1 MIGALGR
8 QLRGR
13 FGDIVAIIV
22 LTVVGTATLLG
33 ILSQQKAALPG
44 WIPVVGQEW
53 VQLEAE
59 FTTGQAIMAGQGQA
73 ITVAGVQVGK
83 VSTVR
88 LEDGKAIVGMNV
100 EPQYAELIYT
110 DAEALMRPKTSLNDM
125 IIDIEPGIGPERVED
140 GFVLPVAN
148 TAPHVNPEDFLQ
160 TFDGDTQD
168 YLRLLISGG
177 AQGLAGDGGDQLGGI
192 FRRFYPFVRDVAKL
206 NKEVAKRRRAL
217 ARVIHN
223 FGRLTEELG
232 RNDEVVRRWV
242 RDSADALQP
251 FADEAD
257 SLETALREF
266 PATLEETNR
275 ALTAASEL
283 SVNLGPALTEL
294 IPQAHALGPALDA
307 TAEMFEQTTPVIRDQ
322 IRPFTR
328 QVMPMMRE
336 AQKGSTPLRKTVQ
349 YFGDSVG
356 QLNYAFNMLA
366 YNPGEQ
372 NPGYLFYLPWM
383 NHTMNA
389 NYSTVDA
396 SGPIRRALILASC
409 NTAFLAEGITN
420 RIAQNPASHPFLLTV
435 LQATNFPAAVN
446 LRPILRSRGIEVE
459 EVGGNTNCGDFRHDL
474 PPGSHEQDEGETP

>member
-1 MIGALGR
+1 MLRR

-13 FGDIVAIIV
+13 FGDILALIV
-22 LTVVGTATLLG
+22 LTLIGLATLLG

-44 WIPVVGQEW
+44 WIPVFGQDFFA
-53 VQLEAE
+53 LEAE

-73 ITVAGVQVGK
+73 ITISGVQVGK

-88 LEDGKAIVGMNV
+88 LEDGKAIIGMNV
-100 EPQYAELIYT
+100 EPQYAELIHE

-125 IIDIEPGIGPERVED
+125 IIDIEPGIGPEKVEEN
-140 GFVLPVAN
+140 FVLPVAN
-148 TAPHVNPEDFLQ
+148 TAPHVNPEDFIQ

-177 AQGLAGDGGDQLGGI
+177 AQGLAGDGGEELGGI

-206 NKEVAKRRRAL
+206 NKEVAKRRHAL

-223 FGRLTEELG
+223 FGLLTEELG
-232 RNDEVVRRWV
+232 RNDEVIRRWV

-257 SLETALREF
+257 SLEAALREL
-266 PATLEETNR
+266 PSTLQTTDD

-294 IPQAHALGPALDA
+294 IPQANALGPALDA
-307 TAEMFEQTTPVIRDQ
+307 TAEMFEKTTPVLKDQ
-322 IRPFTR
+322 VRPFTR

-356 QLNYAFNMLA
+356 ELNYAFNMLA

-396 SGPIRRALILASC
+396 AGPIRRAMILASC
-409 NTAFLAEGITN
+409 NTAFLAEGFTN
-420 RIAQNPASHPFLLTV
+420 RIGQNPASHPFLLTV
-435 LQATNFPAAVN
+435 LQSTNFPATVN
-446 LRPILRSRGIEVE
+446 LRPILRARGIEVE
-459 EVGGNTNCGDFRHDL
+459 VPGGNTNCGDFRHDL
-474 PPGSHEQDEGETP
+474 PPGSHVTAEGDAP

>member
-1 MIGALGR
+1 MIAALGR

-13 FGDIVAIIV
+13 FGDIVALFV
-22 LTVVGTATLLG
+22 LTLVGLATLLG

-44 WIPVVGQEW
+44 WIPVFGQDFFA
-53 VQLEAE
+53 LEAE

-73 ITVAGVQVGK
+73 ITIAGVQVGK

-100 EPQYAELIYT
+100 EPEYADLIYK

-125 IIDIEPGIGPERVED
+125 IIDIEPGFGPEKVEE

-168 YLRLLISGG
+168 YLRLLLSGG
-177 AQGLAGDGGDQLGGI
+177 AQGLAGDGGKELGGI

-217 ARVIHN
+217 AAVIHN
-223 FGRLTEELG
+223 FGRLTEELA
-232 RNDEVVRRWV
+232 RNDEVVRTWV
-242 RDSADALQP
+242 RQSADALQP

-257 SLETALREF
+257 SLEEALREL
-266 PATLEETNR
+266 PSTLQVTNK
-275 ALTAASEL
+275 ALTAAGEL

-294 IPQAHALGPALDA
+294 IPQAQALGPALDA
-307 TAEMFEQTTPVIRDQ
+307 TAEMFEETTPVIRDQ
-322 IRPFTR
+322 VRPFTR
-328 QVMPMMRE
+328 KVMPMLRE
-336 AQKGSTPLRKTVQ
+336 AQKGSTPLRETVQ

-356 QLNYAFNMLA
+356 ELNYAFNMLA

-396 SGPIRRALILASC
+396 SGPIRRALVLASC
-409 NTAFLAEGITN
+409 NTAFLAEGFTN
-420 RIAQNPASHPFLLTV
+420 RLEDNPASHPFLLTV
-435 LQATNFPAAVN
+435 LQSTNFPAPVT
-446 LRPILRSRGIEVE
+446 LRPILRAKGIPVE
-459 EVGGNTNCGDFRHDL
+459 DPTGAGNTNCGDFRHDL
-474 PPGSHEQDEGETP
+474 PPLTP